1 MTRRGRW
8 LLLAAALVMA
18 MAANIT
24 EAAASPWTVPLA
36 SASLGEGQAHALPA
50 APTAS
55 AACSGLVLGS
65 IVVTWT
71 AVSPPGTTYTIYQS
85 TTSAT
90 TGFSAIASGVSG
102 TTYTVSGL
110 AIASYWFKV
119 QGVAGTNWAG
129 ALSAA
134 TAKRSITLILCS

>member
-1 MTRRGRW
+1 
-8 LLLAAALVMA
+8 
-18 MAANIT
+18 
-24 EAAASPWTVPLA
+24 
-36 SASLGEGQAHALPA
+36 
-50 APTAS
+50 
-55 AACSGLVLGS
+55 VLGS
-65 IVVTWT
+65 IVITWT